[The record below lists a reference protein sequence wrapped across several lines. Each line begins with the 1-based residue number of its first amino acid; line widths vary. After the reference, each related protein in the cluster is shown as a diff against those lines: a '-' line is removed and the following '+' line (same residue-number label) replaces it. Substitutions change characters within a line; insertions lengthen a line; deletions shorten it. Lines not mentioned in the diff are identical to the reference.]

1 MKIPNV
7 TIQQLLEAGV
17 HLGHKTLRWNPKMK
31 KYIFGKRDSIHIIDL
46 TQTLEL
52 TKVALQKVYETIS
65 NNGKILFVSTKKQ
78 ASEAIA
84 EVAKETDQYF
94 VNYRW
99 LGGMLTNWGTI
110 SNSIKKLKKLE
121 IDLVAENRGF
131 TKKELLKMSVKKDK
145 LQRSLG
151 GIAEMKKVPDLVFII
166 DTNYESLAIQESV
179 KLGIPIIAILDS
191 NSNPDGIDFPIP
203 GNDDARRAID
213 LYCNL
218 IKETINAAKK
228 STPKEDKKVDLKNDE
243 KSSKTIQ
250 ELDREK
256 LENKFSKDSKET
268 LKLMSDIEKV
278 KKLRELTGAGFKD
291 CNLAIKESDG
301 DIDKAIE
308 ILRVKGIS
316 KASKKMSRDAK
327 EGVIAVTENDKQ
339 ISLIEVNCET
349 DFVAKNDDFVNFVKE
364 LSDLNNNV
372 NSNVDE
378 LKKSKMSN
386 GQTVDENLVA
396 LIAKIGEK
404 ITIGKTKTLSNEGTV
419 KSKYLHTIVKD
430 NLAKLA
436 VAVSLETSDNSDVVK
451 NFGKQLSMH
460 IAASSPLALDQ
471 DSIDQSIID
480 KEQELVTEELKNSG
494 KPDEIAKKI
503 SLGKMS
509 KFKEENALLSQAW
522 VMEPKK
528 KVQDI
533 IKELS
538 IPDLK
543 IKEFVRFKIGE

>member
-1 MKIPNV
+1 
-7 TIQQLLEAGV
+7 
-17 HLGHKTLRWNPKMK
+17 
-31 KYIFGKRDSIHIIDL
+31 
-46 TQTLEL
+46 
-52 TKVALQKVYETIS
+52 
-65 NNGKILFVSTKKQ
+65 
-78 ASEAIA
+78 
-84 EVAKETDQYF
+84 
-94 VNYRW
+94 
-99 LGGMLTNWGTI
+99 
-110 SNSIKKLKKLE
+110 
-121 IDLVAENRGF
+121 
-131 TKKELLKMSVKKDK
+131 
-145 LQRSLG
+145 
-151 GIAEMKKVPDLVFII
+151 
-166 DTNYESLAIQESV
+166 
-179 KLGIPIIAILDS
+179 
-191 NSNPDGIDFPIP
+191 
-203 GNDDARRAID
+203 
-213 LYCNL
+213 
-218 IKETINAAKK
+218 
-228 STPKEDKKVDLKNDE
+228 
-243 KSSKTIQ
+243 
-250 ELDREK
+250 
-256 LENKFSKDSKET
+256 
-268 LKLMSDIEKV
+268 MSDIEKV

-291 CNLAIKESDG
+291 CNLAIKESHG

-372 NSNVDE
+372 NSNVEE

-471 DSIDQSIID
+471 NTIDQSIID

-503 SLGKMS
+503 SLGKMN

-533 IKELS
+533 LKELS
-538 IPDLK
+538 ISDLK